1 MFRKKCKKY
10 CIDINK
16 RLIKHVKINNIFPN
30 KEELK
35 DLIIIPNKYI
45 TINLPLI
52 YLQDY
57 LFGLYLEGEH

>member
-10 CIDINK
+10 GIDINK
-16 RLIKHVKINNIFPN
+16 RLIKHVKINNIFSN

-45 TINLPLI
+45 TIILPLI
-52 YLQDY
+52 
-57 LFGLYLEGEH
+57 